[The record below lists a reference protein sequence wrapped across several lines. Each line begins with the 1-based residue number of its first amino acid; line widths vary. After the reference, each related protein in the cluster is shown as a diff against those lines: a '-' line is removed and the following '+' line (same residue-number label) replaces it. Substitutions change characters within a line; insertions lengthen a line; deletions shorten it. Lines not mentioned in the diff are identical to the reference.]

1 MTELDNIKT
10 LFDELTG
17 YFDTIITTN
26 QELQPQPEQ
35 DQTPN
40 E

>member
-10 LFDELTG
+10 LFDELSS

-26 QELQPQPEQ
+26 Q
-35 DQTPN
+35 TPN